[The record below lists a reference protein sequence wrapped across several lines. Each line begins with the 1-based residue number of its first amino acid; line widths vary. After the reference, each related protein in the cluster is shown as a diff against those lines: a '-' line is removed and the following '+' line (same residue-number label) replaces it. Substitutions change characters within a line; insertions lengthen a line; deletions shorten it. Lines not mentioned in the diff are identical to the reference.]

1 MERLLDQ
8 AQTLL
13 IELGPSVLAAI
24 VIFVV
29 GRWIAKIITKL
40 VSRIATKA
48 NVDPILV
55 KFMGSV
61 TYAVLLMLVIISA
74 LGKLGI
80 NTTSFVAIVGAAG
93 LAIGFAFQGTLG
105 NLASGVMLILF
116 RPFKTVDY
124 IEAGGTAGTVEEVQ
138 IFATILKTP
147 DNKRIIIPN
156 GTGVGGNITNYSAN
170 PTRRVD
176 MVFGIGYGDDLRKAK
191 SLLETIVKEH
201 PQVLADP
208 APTIAVSEL
217 ADSSVNFAVRPWVN
231 TADYWTVY
239 FDIHETVKLRFD
251 QEGIS
256 IPFPQR
262 DVHLFKEESS
272 AA

>member
-1 MERLLDQ
+1 MEGLLEQ

-13 IELGPSVLAAI
+13 IQFGPSVLAAM

-29 GRWIAKIITKL
+29 GRWIAKITTKL
-40 VSRIATKA
+40 VSRAATKA

-55 KFMGSV
+55 KFTASV
-61 TYAVLLMLVIISA
+61 TYAILLMLVIISA

-80 NTTSFVAIVGAAG
+80 NTTSFVAVVGAAG

-105 NLASGVMLILF
+105 NLASGVMLIFF
-116 RPFKTVDY
+116 RPFKAGDY

-138 IFATILKTP
+138 VFATILRTP
-147 DNKRIIIPN
+147 DNKQIIIPN
-156 GTGVGGNITNYSAN
+156 GTIVGGNITNYSAN

-176 MVFGIGYGDDLRKAK
+176 MVFGIGYGDDISKAK
-191 SLLETIVKEH
+191 ELLETIVQEH
-201 PQVLADP
+201 PLVLADP
-208 APTIAVSEL
+208 APTVAVSEL
-217 ADSSVNFAVRPWVN
+217 ADSSVNFVVRPWVN
-231 TADYWTVY
+231 TADYWAVY
-239 FDIHETVKLRFD
+239 FDLTETVKLRFD

-262 DVHLFKEESS
+262 DVHLFQESSS